1 MCVRLTK
8 EMAEKIDSY
17 VCDSCKHVLLN
28 SKASQS
34 MMASSGGSVSGG
46 GVAKSSIGLVASIKQ
61 GGVSVSGHSSTARL
75 HSHLQT

>member
-8 EMAEKIDSY
+8 ETAEKIDSY
-17 VCDSCKHVLLN
+17 VCDSCKQVLLN

-34 MMASSGGSVSGG
+34 VASVSGG
-46 GVAKSSIGLVASIKQ
+46 GGMAKSSIGLVASIKQ
-61 GGVSVSGHSSTARL
+61 SGISGGHSTARL

>member
-8 EMAEKIDSY
+8 ETAEKIDSY
-17 VCDSCKHVLLN
+17 VCDSCKQVLLN

-34 MMASSGGSVSGG
+34 VASSGSVSGG
-46 GVAKSSIGLVASIKQ
+46 GGMAKSSIGLVASIKQ
-61 GGVSVSGHSSTARL
+61 SGISGGHSTSRL